1 MPNATRQ
8 PSAPYSLAFAT
19 SDTSSLTAL
28 TRRERID
35 YRQLPH
41 EARRREWLAGRYAAK
56 RAVSAFRGRG
66 TPLHH
71 IELESRADCAPR
83 CLVRDDVERWTLA
96 PLVLSIAHT
105 DGIAIAAAANR
116 SARIGVDIE
125 RVNDIAPE
133 QYRYF
138 LAPSE
143 LAHAQGLGVTLLWV
157 LKEALCKA
165 LGLGHALAFTS
176 VQLAFFH
183 GTDTLAGAWIDGQWN
198 RARARRL
205 SLADRPELIA
215 AVVTTE
221 EQRR

>member
-19 SDTSSLTAL
+19 SDTSPLTAL
-28 TRRERID
+28 TRRERLD
-35 YRQLPH
+35 YGQLPH
-41 EARRREWLAGRYAAK
+41 EARRREWLAGRHAAK
-56 RAVSAFRGRG
+56 RAVSAFRGLG

-105 DGIAIAAAANR
+105 EGIAIAVAASR
-116 SARIGVDIE
+116 SVRIGVDIE
-125 RVNDIAPE
+125 REDDIGPE

-143 LAHAQGLGVTLLWV
+143 LAQAQRLGVTLLWV
-157 LKEALCKA
+157 LKEALWKA

-183 GTDTLAGAWIDGQWN
+183 GTDTLAGAWVERRWTG
-198 RARARRL
+198 ARARCL
-205 SLADRPELIA
+205 SLGNRPELIA
-215 AVVTTE
+215 AVVTIE
-221 EQRR
+221 EGAR